1 MDFSSFFSLII
12 SKFAPETNIFSFMAK
27 RINRLKVILAEKNKT
42 GRWLAEQMGRDKA
55 TVSKWCTNT
64 SQPDVSTFV
73 QIAELLGVDFKDL
86 FNSSD
91 QQ

>member
-1 MDFSSFFSLII
+1 
-12 SKFAPETNIFSFMAK
+12 MAK